1 MTKNL
6 RMLRS
11 QSLHKFHRRIP
22 NPMDANNIQKIN
34 RYKKRGTQ
42 SVYNVR
48 ERGWQ
53 GVAGSGKLC
62 RFTER
67 K

>member
-1 MTKNL
+1 
-6 RMLRS
+6 
-11 QSLHKFHRRIP
+11 
-22 NPMDANNIQKIN
+22 MDANNIQKIN
-34 RYKKRGTQ
+34 RYKKPKSG

-53 GVAGSGKLC
+53 GVAASGKLW

>member
-1 MTKNL
+1 
-6 RMLRS
+6 
-11 QSLHKFHRRIP
+11 
-22 NPMDANNIQKIN
+22 MDANNIQKIN
-34 RYKKRGTQ
+34 RYKKPESRG
-42 SVYNVR
+42 VYNVR

-53 GVAGSGKLC
+53 GVAASGKLC